1 MHWYVYLAI
10 YLLIGIIS
18 YIYMIIVEDSSET
31 VEDRFKEFIYTLIAW
46 PILWF
51 IIAWLLYKDRNDD

>member
-1 MHWYVYLAI
+1 
-10 YLLIGIIS
+10 
-18 YIYMIIVEDSSET
+18 MIIVEDSSET